1 MILLQNMA
9 ARFVTGARKFDH
21 LSPLLVKLYWLPI
34 SYRVVF
40 KLLLLVFKA
49 LNGLG
54 PRYLVELL
62 QYQNLSRTLRSN
74 SLELLL
80 QQKSNT
86 KTYGDRAFSICAPRL
101 WNSIPLDIRKSNSV
115 STFKK
120 QFKTYLFRK
129 FINNGLIYY

>member
-1 MILLQNMA
+1 M
-9 ARFVTGARKFDH
+9 VWP
-21 LSPLLVKLYWLPI
+21 SV
-34 SYRVVF
+34 
-40 KLLLLVFKA
+40 
-49 LNGLG
+49 
-54 PRYLVELL
+54 LVELL

-74 SLELLL
+74 TLELLL

-120 QFKTYLFRK
+120 QLKTYLFRK
-129 FINNGLIYY
+129 FINNGLINY

>member
-1 MILLQNMA
+1 M
-9 ARFVTGARKFDH
+9 VWP
-21 LSPLLVKLYWLPI
+21 SV
-34 SYRVVF
+34 
-40 KLLLLVFKA
+40 
-49 LNGLG
+49 
-54 PRYLVELL
+54 LVELL

-74 SLELLL
+74 TLELLL

-120 QFKTYLFRK
+120 QLKTYLFRK

>member
-1 MILLQNMA
+1 MA
-9 ARFVTGARKFDH
+9 ARFVSGARKFDH
-21 LSPLLVKLYWLPI
+21 ISSILVKLRWLPI

-49 LNGLG
+49 LNSPG

-62 QYQNLSRTLRSN
+62 QYQNHSKTLRSN

-86 KTYGDRAFSICAPRL
+86 KTYGDRAFSTRAPRL
-101 WNSIPLDIRKSNSV
+101 
-115 STFKK
+115 
-120 QFKTYLFRK
+120 
-129 FINNGLIYY
+129 